1 MAALPVLAGCGR
13 DEAMDPHHEDKSVS
27 VRLSADGEEIRS
39 LAALRFDDGILQE
52 VRDGLSA
59 GSGGKLTMDFTEKSG
74 TVFFWANA
82 SGILEDEAFAEGST
96 TLDEFLDCT
105 AVAGMMTEDG
115 VTMTGS
121 AVLDGA
127 GSELPVRMVR
137 SVARLDLDARYEG
150 VSVNKVTVSRVS
162 EYGYVNNVDAAPASS
177 PRADAVKDFG
187 SEGFAGGVA
196 ELFHLCGQPEGP
208 YRVEAEVTVNGA
220 WRMLES
226 TLDAIDRNTVYTL
239 TVYGNGSSLG
249 ISVSGDG
256 WETGDSQSPG
266 QVKTGYIDLSASELS
281 EGVRVS
287 GGLDTLFLP
296 YGGCSVS
303 LAIASAVPGSSVTV
317 KGSIDGVDIVRDG
330 AASPDHAAVFA
341 VTGGHRYPGRGRE
354 YAYLDIASGDTVS
367 GRVVIV
373 AEANPVGLT
382 GKIDLSDGGV
392 CDFGRYVDGEL
403 GVMVLPEGMTASL
416 RFPEGENEWMRLT
429 EISGGTFRIEGGW
442 RPNDPEANGRVQSAE
457 IVVTASD
464 GGSEVY
470 TVRRLNWGLPVVNI
484 NGTWWCKYNLRGN
497 VKDFGDQIT
506 IASDPADAS
515 SLAEYLTTC
524 PDEEFAEILGD
535 QYQGG
540 RQDGLKLTAVDGS
553 LLYSGFDASSSGD
566 FGLLDPEYMAPD
578 GYSIPDYQD
587 YRFFTWNENANL
599 GYGPDGFNNL
609 LGQRI
614 TYTITPREAVVG
626 GVEYGPVH
634 IYDFVYE
641 GTHWVMAGF
650 GHQYNA
656 TDIAPMS
663 LLFATYGTGGKTWML
678 EGYSKSDGRGNWFK
692 YSAQNAGKTR
702 LIRCVKTPVE
712 YIY

>member
-1 MAALPVLAGCGR
+1 MKSMKKRFIDAAAAVCAAIVLTASCAREEHPDLPAG
-13 DEAMDPHHEDKSVS
+13 
-27 VRLSADGEEIRS
+27 
-39 LAALRFDDGILQE
+39 
-52 VRDGLSA
+52 
-59 GSGGKLTMDFTEKSG
+59 GGSG
-74 TVFFWANA
+74 TVFRLEKSAYDGASTRA
-82 SGILEDEAFAEGST
+82 SGASGSGNET
-96 TLDEFLDCT
+96 GRYDRLYHYI
-105 AVAGMMTEDG
+105 VDG
-115 VTMTGS
+115 
-121 AVLDGA
+121 
-127 GSELPVRMVR
+127 R
-137 SVARLDLDARYEG
+137 
-150 VSVNKVTVSRVS
+150 
-162 EYGYVNNVDAAPASS
+162 GYV
-177 PRADAVKDFG
+177 
-187 SEGFAGGVA
+187 
-196 ELFHLCGQPEGP
+196 
-208 YRVEAEVTVNGA
+208 VEN
-220 WRMLES
+220 LKS
-226 TLDAIDRNTVYTL
+226 FY
-239 TVYGNGSSLG
+239 
-249 ISVSGDG
+249 
-256 WETGDSQSPG
+256 
-266 QVKTGYIDLSASELS
+266 
-281 EGVRVS
+281 
-287 GGLDTLFLP
+287 
-296 YGGCSVS
+296 
-303 LAIASAVPGSSVTV
+303 
-317 KGSIDGVDIVRDG
+317 
-330 AASPDHAAVFA
+330 
-341 VTGGHRYPGRGRE
+341 
-354 YAYLDIASGDTVS
+354 
-367 GRVVIV
+367 
-373 AEANPVGLT
+373 
-382 GKIDLSDGGV
+382 
-392 CDFGRYVDGEL
+392 
-403 GVMVLPEGMTASL
+403 
-416 RFPEGENEWMRLT
+416 
-429 EISGGTFRIEGGW
+429 
-442 RPNDPEANGRVQSAE
+442 DPEADGRVQSAE

-524 PDEEFAEILGD
+524 TDEEFAEILGD

-553 LLYSGFDASSSGD
+553 LLYSGFDPSSSGD

-641 GTHWVMAGF
+641 GAHWVMAGF

-663 LLFATYGTGGKTWML
+663 LLFATSGTGGKTWML

-692 YSAQNAGKTR
+692 YSAQNARKTR